1 MCSHEGCTFRRFA
14 TVDSTHYCKFH
25 SPDELGVCGVVQKNG
40 EACGCPVRRS
50 VKGVRTCLVHIPK
63 STQIEQC
70 SICLEDTP
78 VGTKPTV
85 CGHYFH
91 RGCMKEWKT
100 HANGH
105 TCPMCRHQISK
116 LKQHAFP
123 AADVIRQVTL
133 LARDHDNP
141 EDFMAA
147 IVTHLNPQ
155 DLELVLEFLQTR

>member
-1 MCSHEGCTFRRFA
+1 
-14 TVDSTHYCKFH
+14 
-25 SPDELGVCGVVQKNG
+25 
-40 EACGCPVRRS
+40 
-50 VKGVRTCLVHIPK
+50 
-63 STQIEQC
+63 
-70 SICLEDTP
+70 
-78 VGTKPTV
+78 
-85 CGHYFH
+85 
-91 RGCMKEWKT
+91 
-100 HANGH
+100 
-105 TCPMCRHQISK
+105 MCRHQISK